1 MRSLKF
7 LNKNKFSNLKKYF
20 STINHSQIIVIGA
33 GTGGLAVSAQL
44 CRESKVD
51 GKNITIF
58 DPSSKHY
65 YQPGYT
71 KLAGGILNSTKM
83 IEYNVNDFTNSF
95 NFQNK
100 GINQIDPENNIVKTA
115 DNEIWTYDQL
125 VIAAGLELKLDSI
138 PGKLFI

>member
-1 MRSLKF
+1 
-7 LNKNKFSNLKKYF
+7 
-20 STINHSQIIVIGA
+20 
-33 GTGGLAVSAQL
+33 
-44 CRESKVD
+44 
-51 GKNITIF
+51 
-58 DPSSKHY
+58 
-65 YQPGYT
+65 
-71 KLAGGILNSTKM
+71 M